1 MRHKVKASSPD
12 FREPGEMAIRTSRR
26 PEMLPPDAG
35 VDHEHAWSPR
45 AVEYVEGGPVE
56 ELGCDLC
63 GDVWFR

>member
-1 MRHKVKASSPD
+1 MV
-12 FREPGEMAIRTSRR
+12 IQTSRR

-35 VDHEHAWSPR
+35 VDHEHAWSSR

-56 ELGCDLC
+56 ELECDLC